1 MVTMLQPTAPQKRL
15 LGEVLLDG
23 EFISHG
29 DLSLALEQQR
39 ETNERLGE
47 TLMRLGV
54 LSEMELKAV
63 LAMQADLDT
72 PEEAIEAGAHVR
84 HRLGDILLKAKRVT
98 PRHLDRALEEQK
110 RTNEKLGEVLVRFGI
125 LSESELDA
133 VLTWQKDAHS
143 NSATAVKLMLGE
155 ILVATQ
161 VISRDQLKGALVE
174 QRLTKKQIGEILVEG
189 GLVKPNHITEALKI
203 QSKLLT
209 ASLVAILAAGALSGC
224 GAMAPGVPGTIG
236 DTNLSNGTVVEYTK
250 SSPVQSIQADSQ
262 RQVTVYQN
270 GAHIIDDVP
279 YISQNAKDNTC
290 AQAASTVLLK
300 YWGVNT
306 EYQQVVNESN
316 RFNLGTTASSAQS
329 YLKSKG
335 LKVQPYR
342 KGTLDFVKSLVDQG
356 RPGMVVLD
364 YDGAEHWV
372 VVIGYNDATQR
383 VVLHDSIGGPFQTMA
398 YGTFKS
404 YWMNKTLT
412 GIPVV
417 GGQNYEGLIFDVSK

>member
-23 EFISHG
+23 EFISHD
-29 DLSLALEQQR
+29 DLSMALSQQR

-54 LSEMELKAV
+54 LSEMELTAV

-72 PEEAIEAGAHVR
+72 PEEALEAGASVR

-110 RTNEKLGEVLVRFGI
+110 RTNEKLGEVLVRFGVI
-125 LSESELDA
+125 TEAELDA

-143 NSATAVKLMLGE
+143 NSAMAVKLMLGE
-155 ILVATQ
+155 ILVATN
-161 VISRDQLKGALVE
+161 VISRDQLKGALAE

-189 GLVKPNHITEALKI
+189 GLVKPNHITQALKI

-209 ASLVAILAAGALSGC
+209 ASLVAILAAGALTGC

-236 DTNLSNGTVVEYTK
+236 DTGLKNGTVVEYTK

-279 YISQNAKDNTC
+279 YVSQNAKDNTC

-300 YWGVNT
+300 YWGVSID
-306 EYQQVVNESN
+306 YQQVVNESN

-335 LKVQPYR
+335 LTVQPYR
-342 KGTLDFVKSLVDQG
+342 KGTLDFMKSLVDQG

-364 YDGAEHWV
+364 FEGAEHWV

-383 VVLHDSIGGPFQTMA
+383 VIMHDSIGGPFQTMD
-398 YGTFKS
+398 YKTFTSRWK
-404 YWMNKTLT
+404 NKTLT